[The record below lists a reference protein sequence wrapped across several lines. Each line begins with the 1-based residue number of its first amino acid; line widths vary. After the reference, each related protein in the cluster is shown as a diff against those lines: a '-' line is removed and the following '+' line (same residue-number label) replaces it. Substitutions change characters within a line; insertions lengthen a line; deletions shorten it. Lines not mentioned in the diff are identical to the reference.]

1 MTDNDQGLIARW
13 LYGGGPQ
20 RMGHHSVAAIR
31 QQVTCRRLVA
41 AGISGASIGVVA
53 AVASYWPKP
62 AEHGIPAESVRQC
75 VLVIS
80 EIPTEFAARKAY
92 KECLGKMA
100 FRVRHQKWKAFGE
113 RVRLRNEQCIRTP
126 ENCPPEPL
134 KPE

>member
-20 RMGHHSVAAIR
+20 HIVQRSVAAIR
-31 QQVTCRRLVA
+31 QHATRRRLAA
-41 AGISGASIGVVA
+41 AGISAASIGVVA
-53 AVASYWPKP
+53 LVVSYWPKP

-75 VLVIS
+75 VLSIR

-92 KECLGKMA
+92 EECLDEMA
-100 FRVRHQKWKAFGE
+100 SRVRHQKWKAFGE

-126 ENCPPEPL
+126 DNCPPEPL